1 MLGEELNASNVTE
14 RDLAGDRGYALV
26 DSADGKIA
34 SAKNPRKWP
43 RMFQF
48 RAALAATADL
58 GDSLPA
64 VRITL
69 RTGDQVSS
77 EQADHDERLSEVL
90 DRAVTRQ
97 AAGRGDRQ
105 PAVAYHHAR
114 WAAPRRSTGR
124 TWTALDDRDTVIDFE
139 LPQDTFF
146 DCAAIHVL
154 TTATLDRLREF
165 YPQGPFEVRRF
176 RPNIVVETSEGGSGF
191 SRCLDRPHHPDR

>member
-1 MLGEELNASNVTE
+1 MLGEEVNASNVTE
-14 RDLAGDRGYALV
+14 RGLAGDRAYALV

-69 RTGDQVSS
+69 PNGDQVSS
-77 EQADHDERLSEVL
+77 EQADHDERLSGVL
-90 DRAVTRQ
+90 DRAVTLQ

-105 PAVAYHHAR
+105 PA
-114 WAAPRRSTGR
+114 AASSRGRRAG
-124 TWTALDDRDTVIDFE
+124 TAEEYWPDMDGLDYRDTVTDFD

-154 TTATLDRLREF
+154 ATATLDRLREF
-165 YPQGPFEVRRF
+165 YA
-176 RPNIVVETSEGGSGF
+176 
-191 SRCLDRPHHPDR
+191 

>member
-1 MLGEELNASNVTE
+1 MTHSARHPVGSVVSLWRYPVKSMLGEELNASNVTE
-14 RDLAGDRGYALV
+14 RGLAGDRAYALV

-69 RTGDQVSS
+69 PNADQVSS
-77 EQADHDERLSEVL
+77 EQADRDERLSGVL
-90 DRAVTRQ
+90 DRAVTLQ

-105 PAVAYHHAR
+105 PAAASSRGR
-114 WAAPRRSTGR
+114 WAG
-124 TWTALDDRDTVIDFE
+124 TAEEYWPDMDGLDYRDTVTDFD
-139 LPQDTFF
+139 LPRD
-146 DCAAIHVL
+146 IL
-154 TTATLDRLREF
+154 RLRRHSSADHGNTRSAPRVLPAAPF
-165 YPQGPFEVRRF
+165 RGPPIPAE
-176 RPNIVVETSEGGSGF
+176 
-191 SRCLDRPHHPDR
+191 